1 MLNVKQPKRS
11 KTLPRHIKMT
21 SLISRQAMPFCIFS
35 SRRANILWWCVVVV
49 MGKWKFYIFCDYN
62 CEYSRRE
69 FEWHWTCIYCW
80 SHTCSNQYIQERPIL
95 TYLEISFF
103 WKRAKGRKKKYGWRN
118 KNFLKL
124 FLFTYAINVIFAF
137 KLRNKW
143 IWNGY
148 SFPIPFMVFTSI
160 LQSR

>member
-1 MLNVKQPKRS
+1 MFNVKQPKHS

-35 SRRANILWWCVVVV
+35 SRCVNISRWCVVVV

-69 FEWHWTCIYCW
+69 FERHWTFIYCW

-95 TYLEISFF
+95 TYLESH
-103 WKRAKGRKKKYGWRN
+103 WERAKRRKKKYGWRN

-143 IWNGY
+143 IWNGN